1 MNTPDIL
8 AVLIQRCVAATKS
21 SQGVISLTTED
32 LGQWSEQAR
41 LPLERLLDE
50 LAIEV
55 ARLFH
60 RHEITYRV
68 GDLMMNNLFFAAT
81 DSTIVWGDVF
91 QSIYDAFDAGEYYH
105 EEERNREPHEDY
117 TRPTIAQILTKL
129 EMP

>member
-1 MNTPDIL
+1 
-8 AVLIQRCVAATKS
+8 
-21 SQGVISLTTED
+21 
-32 LGQWSEQAR
+32 
-41 LPLERLLDE
+41 
-50 LAIEV
+50 
-55 ARLFH
+55 
-60 RHEITYRV
+60 
-68 GDLMMNNLFFAAT
+68 MNNLFFAAT